1 MKMRSLYRLDESVVE
16 FIRSMQC
23 FVDSVDAGNYLD
35 SETDGENSDE
45 RESLDYMRIA
55 RGRIVLQYRNSE
67 SPIFDYFDEI
77 ICKIEDELMVLDD
90 NGRKAFLT
98 QAIRFAPINLCCE
111 MMENATDNKAVEIL
125 QRKYPDEP
133 MYDYAELFTAV
144 VEYLSSLKTFILDYD
159 LEDRVAINKETMDLL
174 LSMPEPSYFSENRSK
189 LHKGQSVGKI
199 PKYETMPSTHR
210 RATVMALIDKSGL
223 CKNIDKTKKAAFV
236 EAVTGGNIKAN
247 PKDTVSYRKP
257 EQKAIDAATEL
268 LKTIGIE

>member
-144 VEYLSSLKTFILDYD
+144 VEYL
-159 LEDRVAINKETMDLL
+159 
-174 LSMPEPSYFSENRSK
+174 
-189 LHKGQSVGKI
+189 
-199 PKYETMPSTHR
+199 
-210 RATVMALIDKSGL
+210 
-223 CKNIDKTKKAAFV
+223 
-236 EAVTGGNIKAN
+236 
-247 PKDTVSYRKP
+247 
-257 EQKAIDAATEL
+257 
-268 LKTIGIE
+268 